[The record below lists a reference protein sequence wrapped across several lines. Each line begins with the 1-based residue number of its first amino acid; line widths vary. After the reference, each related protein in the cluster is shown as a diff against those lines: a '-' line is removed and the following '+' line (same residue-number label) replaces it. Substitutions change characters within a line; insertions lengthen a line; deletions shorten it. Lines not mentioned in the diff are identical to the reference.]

1 MTTTRPFRVRWLGRV
16 RYRDALAL
24 QQRIHAEEP
33 TAPQDHLLLLEH
45 HAVYTLGLRAT
56 LDHLLAPANEID
68 AEVVQADRGG
78 DITYHGPGQLVGY
91 PMLHLAGKRGGGMAD
106 TAAYVASV
114 EEVVIA
120 VCRDLGLTDVG
131 RLDRYPGV
139 WVEPAG
145 PRPRK
150 VAAIGVK
157 LTRSRTMHG
166 FALNVAPDLTHFDR
180 MVPCGITEFG
190 VTSLAAEGIDVTMAE
205 VVDRVAA
212 RAIEQWAAGP
222 VDRADVAWRRFAG
235 KPVDGEAVNGERDG
249 DLSLFSRGAGPGEVP
264 APDDG
269 RVGRKP
275 SWMRVPLDFGPGYRR
290 LKSLMREQGLTTVC
304 EEAGCPNISECWND
318 GTATFM
324 INGERC
330 TRACGFCLVDTRRP
344 DALDPDEPRRVAEA
358 VVEMGLAH
366 AVVTAVARDDLAD
379 HGAGAF
385 VATIEAIRGAS
396 PSTAVEVL
404 IPDCRGDVEALSK
417 IFDARPDV
425 LNHNVE
431 TVARLQRRVRP
442 SASYARSLS
451 VLARA
456 GASGLTTKSS
466 IMVGIGE
473 TDEEVDGCLADLAAV
488 GCDIVTIGQYLRPT
502 TTHLP
507 IDRWVEPDAF
517 DRWSDVGTALGIGHV
532 EAGPLTRSSYHARQA
547 AHATRAAGGPVPVA
561 LSVGR

>member
-1 MTTTRPFRVRWLGRV
+1 
-16 RYRDALAL
+16 
-24 QQRIHAEEP
+24 
-33 TAPQDHLLLLEH
+33 
-45 HAVYTLGLRAT
+45 
-56 LDHLLAPANEID
+56 
-68 AEVVQADRGG
+68 
-78 DITYHGPGQLVGY
+78 
-91 PMLHLAGKRGGGMAD
+91 
-106 TAAYVASV
+106 
-114 EEVVIA
+114 
-120 VCRDLGLTDVG
+120 
-131 RLDRYPGV
+131 
-139 WVEPAG
+139 VEPAG

-249 DLSLFSRGAGPGEVP
+249 DLSPFSRGAGPGEIP
-264 APDDG
+264 APVGG

-275 SWMRVPLDFGPGYRR
+275 SWMRVPLDVGPGYRR
-290 LKSLMREQGLTTVC
+290 LKSLMRDQGLTTVC

-344 DALDPDEPRRVAEA
+344 DAPDPDEPRRVAEA

-385 VATIEAIRGAS
+385 LATTQAIRGAS

-431 TVARLQRRVRP
+431 TVARLQRSVRP

-507 IDRWVEPDAF
+507 VDRWVEPDVF
-517 DRWSDVGTALGIGHV
+517 DRWSDVGAALGIGHV

-547 AHATRAAGGPVPVA
+547 AQATRAAGGPVPVA